1 MPRFHLSLAAVAAIF
16 CLLGTPHVARAGQD
30 TSLAGDILTGVIPV
44 SALAIAYFKGDT
56 EGEKQW
62 LRNVIANQ
70 TLTSVA
76 RLAFNETSWGERP
89 TGNPYG
95 FPSGHVA
102 FVASG
107 ASFLQERYGWQ
118 YGVPAWLLT
127 GYVAYNRV
135 DNDHHHWRD
144 VIASGVL
151 AYGVGKLFV
160 TPEVAIHLA
169 PVIGPDF
176 IGLRFGRSW

>member
-1 MPRFHLSLAAVAAIF
+1 MPRSHRCLAVVAVIF
-16 CLLGTPHVARAGQD
+16 CLLSTSAIARGGD
-30 TSLAGDILTGVIPV
+30 TSLAGDILTGVIPA
-44 SALAIAYFKGDT
+44 SALALAYFKGDT

-62 LRNVIANQ
+62 LRNVLANQ
-70 TLTSVA
+70 LLTSGA
-76 RLAFNETSWGERP
+76 RLAFNGTSWGERP
-89 TGNPYG
+89 NGHSYG

-127 GYVAYNRV
+127 GFVAWNRV
-135 DNDHHHWRD
+135 ENDHHHWRD
-144 VIASGVL
+144 VIASGVV

-160 TPEVAIHLA
+160 TPEIATNLA

-176 IGLRFGRSW
+176 IGLRFKRSW